1 MKVGI
6 RIEGP
11 ASGGREYFEAMLEYA
26 CEAERLGIDQAWSAE
41 AWGMDAISPL
51 AFLAARTQTMKLG
64 TGIMQ
69 VCARTAASTAMT
81 ALSMQTVS
89 DGRFLLGLGNSGPQ
103 VVEGL
108 HGEPFHRPLIR
119 MRETIEVIRM
129 ACRGEKLVYDGQSV
143 VLPRPGGQGKA
154 LRLAQPPT
162 EVPIYLATLAPRA
175 LEMTGALADGWLG
188 TCFSPDAAE
197 AHLAHLR
204 KGAERAGRRLEDI
217 RLGVDVVVGFAD
229 DPEPLIRGRKPM
241 FAFQMSAMGSPT
253 TNFYNDAFARGGFEE
268 PCQRVRDLWLAG
280 DRAGAID
287 AVPDE
292 MVLATTLIG
301 DEARVRERI
310 RLYRQCGITELNFS
324 PVGETSTERLD
335 TLARAIECVREE
347 AP

>member
-11 ASGGREYFEAMLEYA
+11 ASGGREYFEAMLDYA

-119 MRETIEVIRM
+119 MRETIEVI
-129 ACRGEKLVYDGQSV
+129 
-143 VLPRPGGQGKA
+143 
-154 LRLAQPPT
+154 
-162 EVPIYLATLAPRA
+162 
-175 LEMTGALADGWLG
+175 
-188 TCFSPDAAE
+188 
-197 AHLAHLR
+197 
-204 KGAERAGRRLEDI
+204 
-217 RLGVDVVVGFAD
+217 
-229 DPEPLIRGRKPM
+229 
-241 FAFQMSAMGSPT
+241 
-253 TNFYNDAFARGGFEE
+253 
-268 PCQRVRDLWLAG
+268 
-280 DRAGAID
+280 
-287 AVPDE
+287 
-292 MVLATTLIG
+292 
-301 DEARVRERI
+301 
-310 RLYRQCGITELNFS
+310 QC
-324 PVGETSTERLD
+324 
-335 TLARAIECVREE
+335 AIEWIDVKPVLSYKSRPLEVIAKPSHLMEPPCRDAHINEIIEMESNSFKVSESV
-347 AP
+347 AV

>member
-11 ASGGREYFEAMLEYA
+11 ASGGRDYFESMLEYA
-26 CEAERLGIDQAWSAE
+26 CEAEKLGIDQAWSAE

-51 AFLAARTQTMKLG
+51 AFLAARTQKMKLG

-108 HGEPFHRPLIR
+108 HGEPFDRPLIR

-129 ACRGEKLVYDGQSV
+129 ACRGEKLVYEGRSV

-154 LRLAQPPT
+154 LRLAQPPA

-229 DPEPLIRGRKPM
+229 DPTPLVRARKPM

-335 TLARAIECVREE
+335 TLARAIDCVR
-347 AP
+347 ADAS